1 MMRVQAPKPWDK
13 KLDVFLVGIVAAVF
27 LLVLAAQVYLA
38 GDPYSQSAETV
49 MSREFTRSTNV
60 TAGGDLNK
68 PVVTFK
74 LKDFS
79 SLPLARLLV
88 NGEHGG
94 VFSDRYVTVFVSDGD
109 VLAIDGTRYS
119 RPFEIEVLDVS
130 RGVEQPR
137 PGLSIKVNGS
147 VGNIGVVRVSR

>member
-1 MMRVQAPKPWDK
+1 MKIQAPKPWDK
-13 KLDVFLVGIVAAVF
+13 KLDVFLVWIVAAVF
-27 LLVLAAQVYLA
+27 LLVLAAQVFLA
-38 GDPYSQSAETV
+38 GGLYGQSAETV
-49 MSREFTRSTNV
+49 MSREFMQSKKM

-74 LKDFS
+74 LKEYS

-88 NGEHGG
+88 NGESGG

-109 VLAIDGTRYS
+109 ILEIDGTRYS

-130 RGVEQPR
+130 KGLEQPQ
-137 PGLSIKVNGS
+137 PGLRIKINGS
-147 VGNIGVVRVSR
+147 VSAVGVVRVSR